1 MQCGVV
7 LLGYPLSMDERASR
21 RHPMDSLALGRPLRL
36 EPCTQLKREGIFT
49 CWNLKKERHEQDRPI
64 RSLFIL
70 LLPTKS
76 EIIILTFQSAKGWF
90 VP

>member
-1 MQCGVV
+1 
-7 LLGYPLSMDERASR
+7 
-21 RHPMDSLALGRPLRL
+21 MDSLALGRPLRL

-70 LLPTKS
+70 LPPTKKS
-76 EIIILTFQSAKGWF
+76 EINVLTFQSEKDGSF
-90 VP
+90 SPPKIKKKTNIIRRLKL

>member
-1 MQCGVV
+1 
-7 LLGYPLSMDERASR
+7 
-21 RHPMDSLALGRPLRL
+21 MDSLALGRPLRL